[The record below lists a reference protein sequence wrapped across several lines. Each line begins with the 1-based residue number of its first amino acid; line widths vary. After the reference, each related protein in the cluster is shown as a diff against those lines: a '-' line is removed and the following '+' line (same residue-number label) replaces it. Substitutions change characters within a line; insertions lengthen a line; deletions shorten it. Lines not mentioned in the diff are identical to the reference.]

1 MLIVIL
7 ALVWGTAWSS
17 VQPHAPRAPHL
28 KKHHTAS
35 LRTATTRVKAA
46 GASQAAELALRRRVA
61 RLLRMAMLERREAE
75 LRDFVIAARTETP
88 AFTDGAV
95 HELDAGLAVLSATVT
110 KDFLGSPIV
119 RARVIDHRQV
129 KLSAVLELHVRSR
142 DGQEGS
148 AVAIVQLRPGEETT
162 VELFC
167 PRALDAAQLTWKA
180 TAL

>member
-1 MLIVIL
+1 MLIVIM
-7 ALVWGTAWSS
+7 ALVWATAWPHA
-17 VQPHAPRAPHL
+17 QPHAAKAPHF
-28 KKHHTAS
+28 KKHHARS
-35 LRTATTRVKAA
+35 LRSGAIGAKAA

-61 RLLRMAMLERREAE
+61 RLLRVAMMERREAE
-75 LRDFVIAARTETP
+75 LRDFLIAARTETP
-88 AFTDGAV
+88 AFADGAV
-95 HELDAGLAVLSATVT
+95 HELDARLAVLSAFVT

-119 RARVIDHRQV
+119 RARVINRRHV

-148 AVAIVQLRPGEETT
+148 AVTIVQLRPDEETT
-162 VELFC
+162 IELLC